1 MSTTAVRVHEV
12 TKAMID
18 NIEARINKARKANK
32 MAPLTKMQVIELAV
46 RNLTVEMGVS
56 K

>member
-12 TKAMID
+12 TKSLID
-18 NIEARINKARKANK
+18 NLEARINKARKEKK

>member
-18 NIEARINKARKANK
+18 NIEARINKARKSK
-32 MAPLTKMQVIELAV
+32 SMAPLTKMQIIELAV
-46 RNLTVEMGVS
+46 RNLKVEMGVE